1 MTVLPFA
8 NATGKAAYDALGVG
22 LGDMILNDLAASTGL
37 RVAVLPPAGGGAP
50 PLDLAPARA
59 AGATLVVMGTV
70 QSVVPPRRREDFA
83 AFQGV
88 LVDKVLEVLAGA
100 LGPGDDARVKAA
112 ITANHPRA
120 FAAALAYGQGL
131 AARDRGDLEKA
142 ARSLRKA
149 IAKEPAFSLGQGRC
163 NDAVRALYYSKVTA
177 QPPPARTAHR

>member
-1 MTVLPFA
+1 
-8 NATGKAAYDALGVG
+8 
-22 LGDMILNDLAASTGL
+22 
-37 RVAVLPPAGGGAP
+37 
-50 PLDLAPARA
+50 
-59 AGATLVVMGTV
+59 MGTV
-70 QSVVPPRRREDFA
+70 QSVVPPRIEVRAVHAADGSVVRQATAVGRREDFA
-83 AFQGV
+83 AFQGA

-100 LGPGDDARVKAA
+100 LSPGDGARVKAA

-120 FAAALAYGQGL
+120 FDAAVAYGQGL